1 MYGLCAC
8 FMPQL
13 NLIRSTSYTV
23 LNREQW
29 KRQDANLHLYSV
41 LNTEMKINRNGIQ
54 NSLCAYFKLC
64 CCWCCY
70 VVVFIRFRARF
81 PFQSISTRV
90 LTNRWRVLY
99 TYTHTPNSTRHI
111 ITYTTQIRFF
121 GRVCLKCRKFPITK
135 SNQVSAA
142 AAAAAATSVL
152 IGQMRFTWLKMACI
166 ELEIDLNRVFNLSS
180 FWMVE
185 FPELPFTSNH
195 SLHSFSTLL
204 KMCV

>member
-1 MYGLCAC
+1 MLLSCFSTVMQTRKKKSSEHRHRHHHQQQERNRNTKKEVLSSSMYGLCAC

-90 LTNRWRVLY
+90 FDKLLA
-99 TYTHTPNSTRHI
+99 
-111 ITYTTQIRFF
+111 RF
-121 GRVCLKCRKFPITK
+121 VNIHK
-135 SNQVSAA
+135 
-142 AAAAAATSVL
+142 
-152 IGQMRFTWLKMACI
+152 
-166 ELEIDLNRVFNLSS
+166 LS
-180 FWMVE
+180 
-185 FPELPFTSNH
+185 H
-195 SLHSFSTLL
+195 
-204 KMCV
+204 